1 MQRHISTEQANAI
14 LDAVMQRLKLRNDR
28 QLSSELGV
36 KPPVISKLRN
46 GHQVLGPAVLVRMME
61 VSDIS
66 LRELIACAETTR
78 I

>member
-1 MQRHISTEQANAI
+1 MQRQISTEQANAI
-14 LDAVMQRLKLRNDR
+14 LDAVMHRLKVRNDR

-46 GHQVLGPAVLVRMME
+46 GHQTMGPAVLVRMME

-66 LRELIACAETTR
+66 LRELVASADMTR
-78 I
+78 D